1 MAAGHAIAFEP
12 TNTCQLAYDSV
23 TNTLRW
29 NQGALSYPVGKGIA
43 VGWQTVYASSATLPN
58 YVSGNI
64 VFLIG
69 GSPYTIT
76 LPAASTV
83 AAGTGF
89 TFSVLGSAN
98 VNAAVTG
105 SDTIDN
111 GPVTLRPNDRYHV
124 VSDGTSAWH
133 EVFRTNAVNPHFSG
147 PPVLPSYT
155 VSTLP
160 SSPGAGAKAFT
171 SNGRKPNENTG
182 DGTGVE
188 VFYDG
193 SHWVSVCSGSQVAA

>member
-1 MAAGHAIAFEP
+1 
-12 TNTCQLAYDSV
+12 
-23 TNTLRW
+23 
-29 NQGALSYPVGKGIA
+29 
-43 VGWQTVYASSATLPN
+43 
-58 YVSGNI
+58 
-64 VFLIG
+64 
-69 GSPYTIT
+69 
-76 LPAASTV
+76 
-83 AAGTGF
+83 
-89 TFSVLGSAN
+89 